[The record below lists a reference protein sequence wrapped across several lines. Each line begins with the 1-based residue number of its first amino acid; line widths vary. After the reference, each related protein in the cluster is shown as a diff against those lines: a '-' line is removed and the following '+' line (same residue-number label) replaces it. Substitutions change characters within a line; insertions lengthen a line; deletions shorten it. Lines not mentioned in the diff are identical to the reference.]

1 MPKPSENRKP
11 RPLTKPETKR
21 LHALMEGLLQQ
32 VAKEGEILSLCKKQ
46 METEFGVIL
55 SNQRLLRHL
64 KHVRGLFEQSSGFS
78 RVSLESI
85 VQTRIRDVLI
95 DKRAGPDSH
104 LKAIAMA
111 DRIFGL
117 RRKPDEDR
125 DIVEQVVRS
134 EQERLHSL
142 SDDQL
147 RQYAEL
153 LQSPDMDREFAT
165 MVDYRRRG
173 VAYLPEL
180 RQVQDPGTVKRNV
193 LAKRKSA
200 ARRKRGR
207 PRHVKQI
214 DTDDVE

>member
-1 MPKPSENRKP
+1 MKEASKKEKS
-11 RPLTKPETKR
+11 RPLKRDEVKR

-32 VAKEGEILSLCKKQ
+32 VAKEGEILTVCRKQ
-46 METEFGVIL
+46 METEFGIVL
-55 SNQRLLRHL
+55 SNQRLLKHL
-64 KHVRGLFEQSSGFS
+64 KHVRDLFERSSGFS

-95 DKRAGPDSH
+95 DKKAGPDSH

-125 DIVEQVVRS
+125 EIVEQVVRS
-134 EQERLHSL
+134 EQERLHTL

-153 LQSPDMDREFAT
+153 LQSPNMDREFAT
-165 MVDYRRRG
+165 MVEYRRRG
-173 VAYLPEL
+173 MNYLPEL
-180 RQVQDPGTVKRNV
+180 KRVQDPGTLKRNV
-193 LAKRKSA
+193 LSKGKSGV
-200 ARRKRGR
+200 RRKRGR
-207 PRHVKQI
+207 PRNVDQI
-214 DTDDVE
+214 EDIE

>member
-1 MPKPSENRKP
+1 MPKPSENRKS

-32 VAKEGEILSLCKKQ
+32 VAKEGEILALCRKQ
-46 METEFGVIL
+46 METEFGIIL

-95 DKRAGPDSH
+95 DKKAGADSH

-147 RQYAEL
+147 AQYAEL

-180 RQVQDPGTVKRNV
+180 RQVQKAGSVRQNV
-193 LAKRKSA
+193 LAKRKDA
-200 ARRKRGR
+200 VRRKRGR
-207 PRHVKQI
+207 PRRVKPI
-214 DTDDVE
+214 ESTDAE

>member
-1 MPKPSENRKP
+1 MPKPSENRKS

-95 DKRAGPDSH
+95 DKKAGPDSH

-125 DIVEQVVRS
+125 EIVEQVVRG

-180 RQVQDPGTVKRNV
+180 RKVQDPGTVKRNV
-193 LAKRKSA
+193 LAKRKNA
-200 ARRKRGR
+200 VRRKRGR
-207 PRHVKQI
+207 PRHVTQVE
-214 DTDDVE
+214 TDETE

>member
-1 MPKPSENRKP
+1 MKEPSKKEKS
-11 RPLTKPETKR
+11 RPLKRDEVKR

-32 VAKEGEILSLCKKQ
+32 VAKEGEILAVCRKQ
-46 METEFGVIL
+46 MEAEFGIVL
-55 SNQRLLRHL
+55 SNQRLLKHL
-64 KHVRGLFEQSSGFS
+64 KHVRDLFEQSSGFS

-95 DKRAGPDSH
+95 DKKAGPDSH

-125 DIVEQVVRS
+125 EIVEQVVRS
-134 EQERLHSL
+134 EQERLHTL

-173 VAYLPEL
+173 MSYLPEL
-180 RQVQDPGTVKRNV
+180 RQVQDPGTLKRNV
-193 LAKRKSA
+193 LSKRKNA

-207 PRHVKQI
+207 PRNVEQI
-214 DTDDVE
+214 DDIE